1 MHATETYATQ
11 ESHAMTAATPLK
23 LELVRA
29 DALRIAWSDGQVR
42 EYPVRELR
50 DKCPC
55 ATCRELRNAPPPS
68 PLMLPVLSAAEAQP
82 LRIVA
87 MHPTGRYAYSIHF
100 SDGHDTGIFTL
111 ESLREMGVAVPGA
124 EGVHEG

>member
-1 MHATETYATQ
+1 
-11 ESHAMTAATPLK
+11 MTAATPVK
-23 LELVRA
+23 LELA
-29 DALRIAWSDGQVR
+29 SPDSLRITWSDGQTRV
-42 EYPVRELR
+42 YPVRELR

-55 ATCRELRNAPPPS
+55 ATCRELRNAPPLPATS
-68 PLMLPVLSAAEAQP
+68 LPVLSASEAQP

-111 ESLREMGVAVPGA
+111 ESLREMGVAASGDDA
-124 EGVHEG
+124 ACRADA

>member
-1 MHATETYATQ
+1 
-11 ESHAMTAATPLK
+11 MTPAPTPLDLK
-23 LELVRA
+23 LVRP
-29 DALRIAWSDGQVR
+29 DTLRIAWSDGQTR
-42 EYPVRELR
+42 EYTVHELR

-55 ATCRELRNAPPPS
+55 ATCRELRTAPPP
-68 PLMLPVLSAAEAQP
+68 PPTLLPVLSAAETQP

-111 ESLREMGVAVPGA
+111 ESLREMGVPVDA
-124 EGVHEG
+124 